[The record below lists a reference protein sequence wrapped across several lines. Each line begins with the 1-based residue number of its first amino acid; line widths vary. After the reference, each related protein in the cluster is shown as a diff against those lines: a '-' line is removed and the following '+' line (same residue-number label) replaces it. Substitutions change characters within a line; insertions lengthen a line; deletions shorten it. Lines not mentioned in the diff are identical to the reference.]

1 MTLESDKGLHYY
13 RTTKEWTPEMLY
25 LYCNDEITTTL
36 QDNGASSILRANVH
50 ALFSVHKQSGN
61 ERTELL
67 ACDVKGSTLMLLTI
81 NSTAPVVF
89 NPWGYSHAAGGML
102 AGFKGEYCD
111 PVTSY
116 YLLGNGY
123 RGYNPM
129 LMRFA
134 GPDSVSPFGAGGIN
148 CYAYLAGDPVNASD
162 PTGHMRGKV
171 LLRENNLAVF
181 TSRKR
186 FWQKKALN
194 IYAHGKNSKVAGMD
208 ADALYEHLSTQKIS
222 FERYE
227 KIHIIACHSG
237 EPGPDGQL
245 SFGQR
250 FSDITRTIV
259 KAYSGTVSTIPK
271 PQQDKQYTRIKIL
284 RQNIYKTK
292 DFNYTP
298 VRFQPM
304 VEQASGIRSRT

>member
-1 MTLESDKGLHYY
+1 
-13 RTTKEWTPEMLY
+13 MLY
-25 LYCNDEITTTL
+25 LYSNDEITTTL

-50 ALFSVHKQSGN
+50 ALFFVHKQSGN

-81 NSTAPVVF
+81 KSTARVVF
-89 NPWGYSHAAGGML
+89 SPWGYFQAAGGML

-134 GPDSVSPFGAGGIN
+134 NPDSVSPFGAGGIN

-162 PTGHMRGKV
+162 PTGHMQGKV
-171 LLRENNLAVF
+171 LLRENNLGVF

-186 FWQKKALN
+186 FWQKKTLN
-194 IYAHGKNSKVAGMD
+194 IYAHGENSKVAGMD
-208 ADALYEHLSTQKIS
+208 ADALYEHLSTRKIS

-237 EPGPDGQL
+237 APGPNGQL

-271 PQQDKQYTRIKIL
+271 PQQDKQYTKIKNL
-284 RQNIYKTK
+284 KKNIYKTK

-304 VEQASGIRSRT
+304 VEQAASVRSRT

>member
-1 MTLESDKGLHYY
+1 
-13 RTTKEWTPEMLY
+13 MLY
-25 LYCNDEITTTL
+25 LYSNDEITTTL

-50 ALFSVHKQSGN
+50 ALFSVHKKSGN

-81 NSTAPVVF
+81 NSTAPVAF

-129 LMRFA
+129 LMRFT

-259 KAYSGTVSTIPK
+259 KRIGEPSARYPSHNKTNNTQESKSCDKTSIKPKTSITPLSGFNLWLNR
-271 PQQDKQYTRIKIL
+271 PQAFGVAR
-284 RQNIYKTK
+284 N
-292 DFNYTP
+292 TP
-298 VRFQPM
+298 ARRPFL
-304 VEQASGIRSRT
+304 SG